1 MFSVSVFGNT
11 NINLKLF
18 NIMKTFLI
26 LFLLLISSISFS
38 QIKVE
43 VKDFSDDYFAV
54 ITIADT
60 NDFDKPGVITV
71 YDKKSNKNNL
81 CNNIEI
87 KFKRK

>member
-1 MFSVSVFGNT
+1 
-11 NINLKLF
+11 
-18 NIMKTFLI
+18 MKSFLI
-26 LFLLLISSISFS
+26 LFLLFISSFTFA

-43 VKDFSDDYFAV
+43 IKDFSEDYFA
-54 ITIADT
+54 IISIANT
-60 NDFDKPGVITV
+60 NNIDKPGKITI